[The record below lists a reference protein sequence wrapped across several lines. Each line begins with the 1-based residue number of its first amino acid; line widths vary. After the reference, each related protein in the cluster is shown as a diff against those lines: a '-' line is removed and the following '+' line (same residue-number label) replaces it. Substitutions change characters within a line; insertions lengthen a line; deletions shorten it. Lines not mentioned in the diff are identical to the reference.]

1 MSAGRCICARRTPCP
16 DGLEEPTPCARGLQ
30 PKPTVALALCASR
43 LRLRGRAEAEAPRRP
58 RRRRRRRPAIMGS
71 YLSSYLGTAKATQPL
86 PARER
91 RAPRPRPALSTSRLP
106 GPDHCPIVCIRP
118 VLSDSPPPAAP
129 PRRRDHDAARRALLP
144 EAWRRVPSGPP
155 LRTTVGLDLLG
166 RRRSYPWAAR
176 NPRRSRSLVT
186 IKIAPP
192 QHRGSIYCCPPA
204 QEQPD
209 PCAKETVL
217 RALSQ
222 CKKGKRKFDGPLWFE
237 SPDPKRSSQ
246 SPERRLSA
254 FQPVW
259 RDGVVRSF
267 VPKTGPLRSSSSQ
280 CNRD

>member
-1 MSAGRCICARRTPCP
+1 
-16 DGLEEPTPCARGLQ
+16 
-30 PKPTVALALCASR
+30 
-43 LRLRGRAEAEAPRRP
+43 
-58 RRRRRRRPAIMGS
+58 MGSYLSS

-144 EAWRRVPSGPP
+144 EAWRRFPSGPP
-155 LRTTVGLDLLG
+155 LRTAVGLDLLG